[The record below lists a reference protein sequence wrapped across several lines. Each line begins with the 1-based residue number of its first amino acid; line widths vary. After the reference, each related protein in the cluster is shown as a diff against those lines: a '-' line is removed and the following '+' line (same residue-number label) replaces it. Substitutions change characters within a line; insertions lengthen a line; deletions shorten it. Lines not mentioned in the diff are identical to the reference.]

1 MVLHAMHYIVGQ
13 DDLREAKKLKRH
25 IQPAFRF
32 LQLTSSMFC
41 DGWPLA
47 CRQPRRR
54 PGEYGGI
61 GYHLAIETR
70 AVIRLDEEN
79 LHLGKKEMNHVS
91 AIGRRPTRGAA
102 LQARSRRSR

>member
-1 MVLHAMHYIVGQ
+1 MMLHVMHYIVTLDGPQ
-13 DDLREAKKLKRH
+13 KAKKLKRH

-32 LQLTSSMFC
+32 LQLTSPMFC

-61 GYHLAIETR
+61 GYHLVIETR

-79 LHLGKKEMNHVS
+79 LRLGKKEMNHVS
-91 AIGRRPTRGAA
+91 AIGRRPNCGAA